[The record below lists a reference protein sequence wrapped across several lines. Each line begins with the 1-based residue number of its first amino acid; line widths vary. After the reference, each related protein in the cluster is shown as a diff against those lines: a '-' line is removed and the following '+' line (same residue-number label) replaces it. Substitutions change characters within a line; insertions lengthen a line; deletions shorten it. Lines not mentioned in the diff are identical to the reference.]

1 MEKPNDVAEG
11 FNDWEQIQS
20 PSSAA
25 AAGTQHGGAAV
36 AIIDDYIPDNYS
48 VFHPSNHEGLAIT
61 SPPRDDPRAQETPSF
76 SSDSDSNEGDG
87 VGPVGRRFGSG
98 LTVLSSWVVRVG
110 YGVRNCGGWGGGFWS
125 FVWVSG
131 VLAVLV
137 VYGKVRRWRRRF
149 LRRESEEG
157 LMLLLRE
164 KDKQISRLLLQIAQ
178 MNEILSA
185 QRSVPV
191 IRVGPLIVS

>member
-20 PSSAA
+20 PSSAGGG
-25 AAGTQHGGAAV
+25 GTQHGGAAV
-36 AIIDDYIPDNYS
+36 AIIDDYIPNNYS
-48 VFHPSNHEGLAIT
+48 VFHPNNHEGLPIT

-76 SSDSDSNEGDG
+76 SSDSDSNEG
-87 VGPVGRRFGSG
+87 
-98 LTVLSSWVVRVG
+98 
-110 YGVRNCGGWGGGFWS
+110 WGGGFWS

-137 VYGKVRRWRRRF
+137 LYGKVRRWRRRV
-149 LRRESEEG
+149 LRRESEGG

-164 KDKQISRLLLQIAQ
+164 KDKVRFY
-178 MNEILSA
+178 
-185 QRSVPV
+185 
-191 IRVGPLIVS
+191 